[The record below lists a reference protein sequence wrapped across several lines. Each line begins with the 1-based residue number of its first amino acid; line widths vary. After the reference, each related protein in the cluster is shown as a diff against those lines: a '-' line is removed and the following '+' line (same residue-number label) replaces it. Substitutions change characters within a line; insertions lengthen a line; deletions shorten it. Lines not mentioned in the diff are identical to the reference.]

1 MEKSGDGFALV
12 RCFGSVTSSC
22 SFASKFTFPWVFF
35 TQFAGIDLW
44 TSFSV
49 SGTFVE
55 FALIRLIPLIYV
67 IIFIFLEKTLT
78 VF

>member
-1 MEKSGDGFALV
+1 M
-12 RCFGSVTSSC
+12 
-22 SFASKFTFPWVFF
+22 FF

-49 SGTFVE
+49 SGMFVE